1 MPKPTS
7 APRQARSAK
16 DRSWVTALRL
26 SLTSDLGSRSGWT
39 VSEMRGRVLLNVSAS
54 AAGGVRQQRV
64 LPLNWSASNRQAI
77 HAAVLAIH
85 ADFNKGVPL
94 DLAIETHAQ
103 PPSEKSSSNRV
114 TVNEAIDWPQLIQGF
129 KDHKLSSGA
138 IKQSTWDAIY
148 WRRMTVILEAVGGQ
162 RRPVSSKQLLESVT
176 EAWKD
181 RPGSRGRQLQVQFT
195 AALLRWGVDSDRLP
209 SSWAPPLDLSNYVG
223 RKRDER
229 GVTTPIDVSHILAL
243 VEAMPD
249 PRWRLAFQLMA
260 AYGLRPEE
268 LQHLEIQKGQLW
280 TTYQK
285 VSSRGRT
292 RSRVLRLLPC
302 DDWALAW
309 QLEKAYRPERMP
321 PMRPGHGAEDL
332 GTYMR
337 RRSLWQQLRREYEEK
352 GEKLVLYSCRHGYAH
367 RAHVICDLPPKVVAA
382 AMGHSVETHLASYSR
397 WCGDE
402 VVDDA
407 FAKAERRLS
416 QGLAAQSSAA

>member
-1 MPKPTS
+1 
-7 APRQARSAK
+7 
-16 DRSWVTALRL
+16 
-26 SLTSDLGSRSGWT
+26 
-39 VSEMRGRVLLNVSAS
+39 MRGRVLLNVSAS
-54 AAGGVRQQRV
+54 AAGGARQQRV
-64 LPLNWSASNRQAI
+64 LPFDWSASDRQAI
-77 HAAVLAIH
+77 HTAVLAIH
-85 ADFNKGVPL
+85 ADFNEGVPL
-94 DLAIETHAQ
+94 DLAIETHTRD
-103 PPSEKSSSNRV
+103 SLTESSPNGV
-114 TVNEAIDWPQLIQGF
+114 TVSEAINWPQLIQGF

-138 IKQSTWDAIY
+138 IKQTTWDEIY
-148 WRRMTVILEAVGGQ
+148 WRRMAVILEAVGGN
-162 RRPVSSKQLLESVT
+162 RRPISSKQLLDAVIED
-176 EAWKD
+176 WKD

-195 AALLRWGVDSDRLP
+195 AALLRWGVDSDHLP
-209 SSWAPPLDLSNYVG
+209 SSWAPPLDVSTYVG

-229 GVTTPIDVSHILAL
+229 GVTTPIDVSHVLGM
-243 VEAMPD
+243 VEAIPD

-302 DDWALAW
+302 DNWAQDW
-309 QLEKAYRPERMP
+309 QLEKAFRPDRMP

-337 RRSLWQQLRREYEEK
+337 RRSLWQQLRRDYEEK

-367 RAHVICDLPPKVVAA
+367 RAHIICELPPKVVAA
-382 AMGHSVETHLASYSR
+382 AMGHSVETHLAAYSR

-407 FAKAERRLS
+407 FAKAEQRLG
-416 QGLAAQSSAA
+416 QGLRAQSSAA